1 MRQNKKQT
9 FGSIGR
15 RLSQDKKS
23 KGLFLLDIAIAVM
36 SVVTVLCL
44 IAMVLFFLE
53 EKDYSYENYSFQSAV
68 MRQDYGSVMEMAG
81 TNRCGDIHVG
91 DAEYEEYYAVGDY
104 FEAALYEKIYTQ
116 QGEQELAAEWA
127 KKKESAASRL
137 YVMSPEKEKIDSI
150 LEK

>member
-1 MRQNKKQT
+1 MRQNKEQT
-9 FGSIGR
+9 FGSVGR
-15 RLSQDKKS
+15 KLSQDKKN
-23 KGLFLLDIAIAVM
+23 KGLFILDIAIAVM

-53 EKDYSYENYSFQSAV
+53 EKDYSYQNYSFQGAI
-68 MRQDYGSVMEMAG
+68 MRQDYGSVLGMAG
-81 TNRCGDIHVG
+81 TNRFGDIHVG
-91 DAEYEEYYAVGDY
+91 EAEYEEYYAVGDY
-104 FEAALYEKIYTQ
+104 FEAAVYEKIYTQ
-116 QGEQELAAEWA
+116 QGEKELAAEWA